1 MLSLVTE
8 LWRFMRA
15 RKKYWLAPVMVFTM
29 EEVWRTRHK
38 GEHDSVH
45 LRTFPT
51 VPADWNDKA
60 LADKWSRIRDLR
72 RVVTGALEIARR
84 DKTIGA
90 SLEAAP
96 TLHVADAKDAD
107 LLKNLD
113 LAEIAITSTAAVT
126 TAAAPAG
133 AFKLDDVAGAAVVFA
148 KAPGAKCA
156 RCWRILPEVGK
167 SAAHPHLCLRCEG
180 AVKEHDAK

>member
-1 MLSLVTE
+1 T
-8 LWRFMRA
+8 A
-15 RKKYWLAPVMVFTM
+15 WLAPVMVFTM

-45 LRTFPT
+45 LRVFPA

-60 LADKWSRIRDLR
+60 LADKWSRVRDLR
-72 RVVTGALEIARR
+72 RVVTGALEVARR

-107 LLKNLD
+107 LLKTLD
-113 LAEIAITSTAAVT
+113 LAEIAITSDAAVT

-133 AFKLDDVAGAAVVFA
+133 AFKLDDMAGAAVVFA
-148 KAPGAKCA
+148 KAPGSKCA

-167 SAAHPHLCLRCEG
+167 SAADPHLCLRCES
-180 AVKEHDAK
+180 AVAEHDAK

>member
-1 MLSLVTE
+1 
-8 LWRFMRA
+8 
-15 RKKYWLAPVMVFTM
+15 
-29 EEVWRTRHK
+29 
-38 GEHDSVH
+38 
-45 LRTFPT
+45 
-51 VPADWNDKA
+51 
-60 LADKWSRIRDLR
+60 
-72 RVVTGALEIARR
+72 
-84 DKTIGA
+84 
-90 SLEAAP
+90 
-96 TLHVADAKDAD
+96 
-107 LLKNLD
+107 LKNLD
-113 LAEIAITSTAAVT
+113 LAEISITSRAEIT